1 MWKDQVVSLHT
12 KIPSGKIM
20 HLSERMLI
28 IGTVNT
34 EEFCKA
40 VTAACKSLIEAE
52 PRITQYDTAV
62 GDGDCG
68 TTLRRGAEAILE
80 SASLK
85 TSRNASTAVLHIA
98 HAIEESMDGT
108 SGALYELF
116 FNALAADVR
125 SQLVGVGLMDSK
137 SWAKALAGA
146 LGILMK
152 ATPARKGDRTLMDAL
167 IPFVEAFASTT
178 DFSCALTEARNG
190 RDSTKGM
197 SPSFGRSVYVTAE
210 AWEKVPDP
218 GADGIIAI
226 LEGIASAIG
235 V

>member
-1 MWKDQVVSLHT
+1 
-12 KIPSGKIM
+12 
-20 HLSERMLI
+20 MLI
-28 IGTVNT
+28 RGIVDT

-52 PRITQYDTAV
+52 ARITQYDTAV

-68 TTLRRGAEAILE
+68 TTLRRGAGAILE
-80 SASLK
+80 STSLK
-85 TSRNASTAVLHIA
+85 TSKNASTAVLHIA
-98 HAIEESMDGT
+98 HAIEESVDGT

-116 FNALAADVR
+116 FNALAADIR
-125 SQLVGVGLMDSK
+125 SQLAGIELMDSN
-137 SWAKALAGA
+137 SWAKAVSGA
-146 LGILMK
+146 LEILMK

-167 IPFVEAFASTT
+167 IPFVETFASTT
-178 DFSCALTEARNG
+178 DFSCAITEARSG

-218 GADGIIAI
+218 GAEGIIAI
-226 LEGIASAIG
+226 LEGIASAIE